1 MSVAVFSAD
10 ALLHRMLELEAKRCG
25 LNCVSPEQARVW
37 LIDLD
42 HPVKRPAGA
51 PTMQIA
57 FSATPNRTDVS
68 GADALL
74 PLPFPAQ
81 ELEELLS
88 RTPNAKQRNL
98 SKKGAALWLCGKRLH
113 FSDTEQA
120 LLELLMREHHRTVH
134 TAELALTIGENAENS
149 NAVAVYLYRLR
160 RKLEADGI
168 TRIRTVRGVGY
179 QWIGE

>member
-10 ALLHRMLELEAKRCG
+10 ALLYRMLELEAKRCG
-25 LNCVSPEQARVW
+25 LERVSPEQARVW

-42 HPVKRPAGA
+42 HPVKIPSGA
-51 PTMQIA
+51 PALQIA
-57 FSATPNRTDVS
+57 FSSAPAKANANDADV
-68 GADALL
+68 LL
-74 PLPFPAQ
+74 PLPFPAR
-81 ELEELLS
+81 ELEELLC
-88 RTPNAKQRNL
+88 RTPNTKRRNL
-98 SKKGAALWLCGKRLH
+98 VKKGATLWLCGKRLH
-113 FSDTEQA
+113 FSETEQA
-120 LLELLMREHHRTVH
+120 LLELLMHEHHRTVH
-134 TAELALTIGENAENS
+134 TAELTLTIGENAENS